1 MSDLIPESDLPSVP
15 ARKPCGEQPLH
26 IAQEHNSVYAVVLA
40 AGLLMEQH
48 TERVRQHTLARK
60 LTL

>member
-1 MSDLIPESDLPSVP
+1 MYGEVLSDLIPESDLPSVP
-15 ARKPCGEQPLH
+15 ARNPCGEQPLH

-48 TERVRQHTLARK
+48 T
-60 LTL
+60 